1 MIKWMSKSER
11 QISLVSSIQKQG
23 NSCLFSTNQGES
35 EQRKAV
41 QRQWRPQIKEKGKG
55 CAVWQRESA
64 RPVLF
69 NRTPPYIYHSPSLA
83 LLSNPKVSSSDSNNL
98 SSLTITTGEQ
108 RDRKVLQDKWRGSNF
123 WGLSFKRGGEDGCVH
138 REWSTDFHLGA
149 PLGQYF
155 AKPGVCNLLI
165 KVLTLGQLTRLIS
178 PGRHVPWPQG
188 KLKHIREYF
197 RRERESFC

>member
-1 MIKWMSKSER
+1 MIKWMIKS

-23 NSCLFSTNQGES
+23 NSCLFSTTQEES

-41 QRQWRPQIKEKGKG
+41 QHQWQPQSKRRAGDAQSDKESPPG
-55 CAVWQRESA
+55 
-64 RPVLF
+64 LF
-69 NRTPPYIYHSPSLA
+69 SFNCTPPYIYHSPPLA
-83 LLSNPKVSSSDSNNL
+83 LLSNPKVSSSYSNNL
-98 SSLTITTGEQ
+98 SSLRITTGEQ

-123 WGLSFKRGGEDGCVH
+123 WGLSFKRGGEEGCVH

-178 PGRHVPWPQG
+178 PRRHVPWPQG

-197 RRERESFC
+197 RQEIESFC

>member
-1 MIKWMSKSER
+1 MAA
-11 QISLVSSIQKQG
+11 
-23 NSCLFSTNQGES
+23 TNQREGQGMRS
-35 EQRKAV
+35 LTKRVRQACSLLTALPPTYTTAHHGHYFQIRK
-41 QRQWRPQIKEKGKG
+41 
-55 CAVWQRESA
+55 SA
-64 RPVLF
+64 AA
-69 NRTPPYIYHSPSLA
+69 TA
-83 LLSNPKVSSSDSNNL
+83 TTWAL